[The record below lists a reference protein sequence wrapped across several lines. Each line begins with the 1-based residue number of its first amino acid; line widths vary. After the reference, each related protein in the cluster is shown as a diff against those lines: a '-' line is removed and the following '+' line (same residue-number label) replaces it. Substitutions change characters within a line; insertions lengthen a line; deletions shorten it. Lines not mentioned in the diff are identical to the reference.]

1 MPDTIKIVRK
11 GDRIEPEAGYTT
23 THRSGATVVFTTD
36 PEAQGVS
43 IKFAGESPF
52 GADKKTVGYGT
63 PLRITAPVSAD
74 RNRNKYR
81 YDCELIIGGR
91 TFKTGS
97 GGEME
102 LVGG

>member
-1 MPDTIKIVRK
+1 MSDTIKIVRK
-11 GDRIEPEAGYTT
+11 GDRIEPEAGFTT
-23 THRSGATVVFTTD
+23 RHRSGATVVFTTD

-43 IKFAGESPF
+43 ITFAGESPF
-52 GADKKTVGYGT
+52 GADKKSVKYGT
-63 PLRITAPVSAD
+63 PLRITAPVNAD

-81 YDCELIIGGR
+81 YDCELIIDGK

>member
-11 GDRIEPEAGYTT
+11 GDKIEPEAGFTT
-23 THRSGATVVFTTD
+23 THHSGATVVFTTD
-36 PEAQGVS
+36 PEARGVS
-43 IKFAGESPF
+43 IKFAGDSPF

-63 PLRITAPVSAD
+63 PLRITAPVNAD
-74 RNRNKYR
+74 RNKNKYR
-81 YDCELIIGGR
+81 YDCELIIGGK

-102 LVGG
+102 VVGG